1 MMRQQMCKSS
11 VLSVFSFALA
21 TSLSATALAQDFLE
35 VEAALQVDSPSAPEG
50 RVIQAFTPKKPGNPQ
65 AASTKP
71 KPAEKKSPG
80 GEKKKPGDAKKDDK
94 EKKGAGNKGTPDTV
108 TRPTT
113 PESPPDPAELENR
126 PNAAGKVRLNF
137 TGQPWPD
144 VLEWLKVV
152 SNLTLDWQE
161 LPGGYLNLVTHR
173 EYTVPEARS
182 LINRHLLSR
191 GYTIVINGEVMTV
204 EKVATL
210 NPAVVPRV
218 TSIQLDERDSYEF
231 VKVSFK
237 LEGMLAEDAAEEFKP
252 MLSANGK
259 LTPLSSSNW
268 LEAMDAAI
276 NLRDVRDAVLAQ
288 QTIPEDEHL
297 VRPFYLKHVRA
308 EDIVNPLRELLGMP
322 PVTPRGGG
330 GGGGGGFNPGQMQ
343 QFVQQMQQMV
353 QQMQQAAQ
361 QNKGGGGGGG
371 VRSRR
376 QEKVHIVPVARDN
389 SVLVSG
395 PPDKIALIE
404 DAILILDQPPAGQS
418 STLESIAET
427 DVFRLAKLDPEEFEK
442 MLREMGGLSPRTKIQ
457 VDKNRRTVVVT
468 GPKTDRI
475 IVELM
480 IEKLDGSSRMFHVIA
495 LRKHDADYVSG
506 SIRFMMG
513 IEDEKEKNSRSGYNY
528 YPWGGGG
535 QQHKD
540 SSDVFRI
547 DADVEYNRL
556 LLWCNKLELS
566 QVSSLLIEL
575 GEIPAPGGNQNRRRV
590 YEVDSIED
598 ALNLIERLEKAWP
611 SRGSNKLEITPPV
624 IEPSRDGDAAPI
636 GPQAPDKLEVKPAD
650 KTASDKQVHP
660 APPVAGRVVRKVP
673 TTTQVELR
681 GTELSGLFS
690 VSQVEAGRDDA
701 TSQPESVVT
710 PGEGDASTE
719 GSTTDESAVTPMPL
733 QGDDPAA
740 RFQKLLEEL
749 RNRRRDQLSGGA
761 TTQEPSGV
769 APIHI
774 RLGPN
779 GEIYLESN
787 DTHALDML
795 EDIMDEYAP
804 PKRDWKVFE
813 LKYPNTW
820 AYGVEVILRDIFK
833 EEIDAGKDKNG
844 SGFGYDM
851 FMGFYP
857 QSSSKSGPRRMSRRK
872 PLNIISDRDTHTILV
887 QGANREQ
894 LQMIEELIAI
904 YDKPES
910 TEAHTIR
917 KTQVFKIRYST
928 AKNIGDAVKD
938 VYRDLLSEND
948 KALQQEQGRG
958 DKDTRPPASSNYT
971 YIYGGGEGEGQ
982 EKEQPIRFKGLLSIG
997 VDPVSNILIVSA
1009 SEGLLN
1015 NVGQIIEALDEAA
1028 RPNSAYQVMQ
1038 VDSRV
1043 NTRLLQERLSKMFGP
1058 RPPQQNQQQKNQQQ
1072 QQPGQNP
1079 NQPNAGTVVE

>member
-1 MMRQQMCKSS
+1 MLRQQLYT
-11 VLSVFSFALA
+11 LSVICVYSFVLA
-21 TSLSATALAQDFLE
+21 NSLSSTALAQNLLE
-35 VEAALQVDSPSAPEG
+35 VEAALQLESPSAPPQ
-50 RVIQAFTPKKPGNPQ
+50 VIQAAPVANPADPQ
-65 AASTKP
+65 PAQP
-71 KPAEKKSPG
+71 KPASAEPKG
-80 GEKKKPGDAKKDDK
+80 GEKKKPGDKGKNDK
-94 EKKGAGNKGTPDTV
+94 EKKEKGDKGTPDTI
-108 TRPTT
+108 TRPKT
-113 PESPPDPAELENR
+113 PETPPDPAELQNR

-173 EYTVPEARS
+173 EYTVPEDRS
-182 LINRHLLSR
+182 LINRHLLSH

-210 NPAVVPRV
+210 NPAIVPRV
-218 TSIQLDERDSYEF
+218 TSTQLDERDSYEF

-252 MLSANGK
+252 ILSANGK

-288 QTIPEDEHL
+288 QTISEDEHL

-308 EDIVNPLRELLGMP
+308 EDTVNPLRELLGMP
-322 PVTPRGGG
+322 SVSPR
-330 GGGGGGFNPGQMQ
+330 GGGGGFNPGQMQ
-343 QFVQQMQQMV
+343 QFVQQMQQLV

-361 QNKGGGGGGG
+361 QNQGKGGGGGP
-371 VRSRR
+371 RSRR

-389 SVLVSG
+389 SLLVSG
-395 PPDKIALIE
+395 PPDKLASIE

-442 MLREMGGLSPRTKIQ
+442 MLRELGGLSPRTKIQ

-513 IEDEKEKNSRSGYNY
+513 IDDEKENSRSGYGGY
-528 YPWGGGG
+528 YPWGGR
-535 QQHKD
+535 QQEKD
-540 SSDVFRI
+540 ASDVFRV

-590 YEVDSIED
+590 YEVDSVED
-598 ALNLIERLEKAWP
+598 ALRLIDRLEKAWP
-611 SRGSNKLEITPPV
+611 SRGGNKLEITPPV
-624 IEPSRDGDAAPI
+624 IEPPKNDATPI
-636 GPQAPDKLEVKPAD
+636 GPQAPATLQVKPAD
-650 KTASDKQVHP
+650 KTASDEQVQP
-660 APPVAGRVVRKVP
+660 TPRSAGRIAQNASP
-673 TTTQVELR
+673 TTPAGPRKPEP
-681 GTELSGLFS
+681 SGLFS
-690 VSQVEAGRDDA
+690 VSQVEDRSEDDS
-701 TSQPESVVT
+701 SQPT
-710 PGEGDASTE
+710 GAIDPGEDD
-719 GSTTDESAVTPMPL
+719 STTVESNTDEPAVTRVPL
-733 QGDDPAA
+733 QGGDDPAA

-749 RNRRRDQLSGGA
+749 RNKQRNELSGGA
-761 TTQEPSGV
+761 TTEAPTGE
-769 APIHI
+769 APIRI
-774 RLGPN
+774 RIGPN
-779 GEIYLESN
+779 GEIYLESD

-795 EDIMDEYAP
+795 EDVMDEYAP

-833 EEIDAGKDKNG
+833 EEIEAGKDKKDG
-844 SGFGYDM
+844 GFGYDM

-857 QSSSKSGPRRMSRRK
+857 RSSSNSGPRRMSRRK
-872 PLNIISDRDTHTILV
+872 PLNIISDRDSHTILV

-910 TEAHTIR
+910 TEAHAIR

-938 VYRDLLSEND
+938 VYRDLLSDND
-948 KALQQEQGRG
+948 KALQQQQGLG
-958 DKDTRPPASSNYT
+958 DKDKRPPSGSNYT
-971 YIYGGGEGEGQ
+971 YIYGGGGDGDAQ

-1038 VDSRV
+1038 VDLRV
-1043 NTRLLQERLSKMFGP
+1043 NTRPLQERLSKMFGP
-1058 RPPQQNQQQKNQQQ
+1058 KTPQQNQQQKNQQQ

-1079 NQPNAGTVVE
+1079 NQPNPGVVIE